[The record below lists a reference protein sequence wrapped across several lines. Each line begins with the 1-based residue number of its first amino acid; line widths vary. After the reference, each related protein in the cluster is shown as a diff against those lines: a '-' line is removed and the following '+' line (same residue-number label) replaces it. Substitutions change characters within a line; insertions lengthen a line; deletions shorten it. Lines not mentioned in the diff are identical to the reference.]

1 MNITQL
7 ETFHWISQL
16 GTFSAAADRL
26 CTSQAAV
33 SARIREL
40 ESELDVVLFDRIGRQ
55 VQLTLKG
62 RELLAHATRVI
73 TDAAQLRLAAG
84 KPAMAHSVL
93 KIGLGEVIAWR
104 SLVALFNALK
114 QRHPGMGIEFQVDL
128 NANLLR
134 LLSRGEID
142 IAVLGGP
149 IEASDIRCQPI
160 GAMPLGWI
168 GAPSLLAGRG
178 PASPAKPSELAALP
192 ILSLGQGARLH
203 AQMHA
208 WFAQGACTPAS
219 ISSCNSISTMLQ
231 AVRAGIFVCLAPLDL
246 VADDLAAGRLAVL
259 AADPPLPLLTF
270 FVATR
275 RASVDPALDEVARLV
290 VDITRLPGS
299 APAPAP
305 AA

>member
-40 ESELDVVLFDRIGRQ
+40 ESELDVVLFDRLGRQ

-73 TDAAQLRLAAG
+73 TEAAQLRLAAG
-84 KPAMAHSVL
+84 KPAMAHGVL
-93 KIGLGEVIAWR
+93 KMGLGEVIAWR

-114 QRHPGMGIEFQVDL
+114 QRYPGMGIEFQVDL

-142 IAVLGGP
+142 LAVLGGP
-149 IEASDIRCQPI
+149 IEASDLRCQPI
-160 GAMPLGWI
+160 GAMALGWI
-168 GAPSLLAGRG
+168 GAPSLLAGRSR
-178 PASPAKPSELAALP
+178 ASPAELAALP

-208 WFAQGACTPAS
+208 WFAQGACTPS
-219 ISSCNSISTMLQ
+219 LISACNSISTMLQ

-246 VADDLAAGRLAVL
+246 VADDLAAGRLAL
-259 AADPPLPLLTF
+259 MPADPPLPLLTF

-275 RASVDPALDEVARLV
+275 RESVDPALDEVARLV
-290 VDITRLPGS
+290 ADITRLPGS

-305 AA
+305 APTA

>member
-1 MNITQL
+1 M
-7 ETFHWISQL
+7 
-16 GTFSAAADRL
+16 
-26 CTSQAAV
+26 
-33 SARIREL
+33 
-40 ESELDVVLFDRIGRQ
+40 
-55 VQLTLKG
+55 
-62 RELLAHATRVI
+62 
-73 TDAAQLRLAAG
+73 
-84 KPAMAHSVL
+84 
-93 KIGLGEVIAWR
+93 IAWR

-114 QRHPGMGIEFQVDL
+114 QRYPGMGIEFQVDL

-134 LLSRGEID
+134 LLSRGAID

-160 GAMPLGWI
+160 GAMALGWI
-168 GAPSLLAGRG
+168 GAPSLLAGRSRAN
-178 PASPAKPSELAALP
+178 PAELAALP

-208 WFAQGACTPAS
+208 WFAQGACTPSAV
-219 ISSCNSISTMLQ
+219 SSCNSISTMLQ

-246 VADDLAAGRLAVL
+246 VADDLAAGRLALL

-275 RASVDPALDEVARLV
+275 SESVDPALDQVARLV
-290 VDITRLPGS
+290 TEITRLPGS
-299 APAPAP
+299 TLAATP